1 MGLFLL
7 SGVDFS
13 PGCSL
18 PTGLGWPLP
27 RRLKMNVRNLL
38 SRLLGMRARMVV
50 ERQSR
55 SLLRPWLLTDT
66 VSGARNV
73 GRGSEACGGGCW
85 AEAAARMAAGIGAG
99 RGRVLE
105 GMAARDGGG
114 RGGGCAQWRR
124 GLGRDAGAVA
134 RMAAGV
140 GAGRRGGCVH
150 GRVPVAAGAAAG
162 AGARGGNR
170 MEAGMEIR
178 RSRWRR
184 GHGCASLHY

>member
-99 RGRVLE
+99 RG
-105 GMAARDGGG
+105 GGGGGGGPGGGG
-114 RGGGCAQWRR
+114 RAGGGGW
-124 GLGRDAGAVA
+124 GRDAGAAVC
-134 RMAAGV
+134 MV
-140 GAGRRGGCVH
+140 GCPWRRV
-150 GRVPVAAGAAAG
+150 RL
-162 AGARGGNR
+162 RER
-170 MEAGMEIR
+170 EREEAIG
-178 RSRWRR
+178 WRR
-184 GHGCASLHY
+184 GWKSDGRDGGGGMVVLVYTIDLRISRDLEHQQNISLQH